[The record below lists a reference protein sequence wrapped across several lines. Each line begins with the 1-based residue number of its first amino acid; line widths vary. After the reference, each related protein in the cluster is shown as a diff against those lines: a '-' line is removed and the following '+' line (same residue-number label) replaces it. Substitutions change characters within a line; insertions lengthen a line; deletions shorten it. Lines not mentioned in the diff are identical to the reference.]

1 MLYIFGKPSPQD
13 KSNASMF
20 FDSFL
25 QSPRLRD
32 FDQWSLEAAFSL
44 SSVEQKRLC
53 RACLRVLLEVF
64 SGFSSGQFQ
73 ADHDRLFLTLRRPDR
88 AVVQP
93 TQLVMATLRFDDFHL
108 DYDRIRRFPLLR
120 YRNSDIAL
128 RLTLPLLDFIERR
141 SAGDLGS
148 ELSEIHLAQLEWFRA
163 ELLRLHESQN
173 RQSSNTELNLLKAN
187 INGEVFLRRYHL
199 DASQQILEV
208 D

>member
-1 MLYIFGKPSPQD
+1 
-13 KSNASMF
+13 
-20 FDSFL
+20 
-25 QSPRLRD
+25 
-32 FDQWSLEAAFSL
+32 
-44 SSVEQKRLC
+44 
-53 RACLRVLLEVF
+53 
-64 SGFSSGQFQ
+64 
-73 ADHDRLFLTLRRPDR
+73 
-88 AVVQP
+88 
-93 TQLVMATLRFDDFHL
+93 MATLRFDDFHL